1 MSDDEESPIISKS
14 YGTPESKGK
23 SHSKFKNL
31 IDDIELKLKKPQKNN
46 TNSISDTDNTSNNKP
61 EKSNETKENKINAN
75 NTKSINKFNS
85 FGGGEIKKI
94 ENKKKFN
101 VKSKNQNSSLISR
114 MKKEKIKEKD
124 FINNQHVRQRNS
136 FCSIDS
142 ININININ
150 INNNSIN
157 KNEKL
162 RPATPGIRNREE
174 NYNNKYNKKEN
185 DKDKDKEKEK
195 KEKIDP
201 LYIPHIVEDPLDLL
215 KQKIELILEQSNEEI
230 TNLSNK
236 ISEIDIE
243 MENAYYKEHENFAK
257 NLEVI
262 YKEKEKKLRD
272 TYKKYDFALYK
283 MFKTYGEKN
292 NVIYDEMMKDK
303 VDQVLEIEQ
312 EFNNKKNKIK
322 NNFNEKIEDIK
333 KIYEKKRQEQ
343 DISNNKFINDIKKN
357 IYNILYDKNSI
368 NKNNNNNKNENI
380 INNKEDANKKT
391 KKTKSFFSLK
401 K

>member
-31 IDDIELKLKKPQKNN
+31 IDDIELKLKKPQKTN

-114 MKKEKIKEKD
+114 MKKEKEKIKVKD

-174 NYNNKYNKKEN
+174 NDNNKNNKKE
-185 DKDKDKEKEK
+185 KDKDKEKEK

-201 LYIPHIVEDPLDLL
+201 LYIPHIVDDPLDLL

-333 KIYEKKRQEQ
+333 KIY
-343 DISNNKFINDIKKN
+343 
-357 IYNILYDKNSI
+357 
-368 NKNNNNNKNENI
+368 
-380 INNKEDANKKT
+380 
-391 KKTKSFFSLK
+391 
-401 K
+401 